1 VKSVGTKADIIE
13 LLGKSVLFNR
23 LDDTQL
29 TTLAAKLRPVSFKRN
44 QVIYLKNEP
53 GDGLYLIRT
62 GRVKISVINTDGKD
76 LIINIYGQGEVHG
89 EMSVFDGLPR
99 SANASAIEAGES
111 LLLSRQAFQELLKEM
126 PALATNIISL
136 LSRRLRYT
144 TEQTEMLGLLGAYE
158 RVAFKLLQ
166 IGQANEA
173 TGEITV
179 NIAQQELAAMLG
191 LTREWLNKVLKIF
204 ADQNLIEVSWGKIV
218 VKNPLALKEWI

>member
-1 VKSVGTKADIIE
+1 VKTGNPKSGVIE
-13 LLGKSVLFNR
+13 ILHNSALFYR
-23 LDDTQL
+23 LDDEHL
-29 TTLAAKLRPVSFKRN
+29 ATLAAKFKPVTFKRN

-53 GDGLYLIRT
+53 GDGLYLIRS

-76 LIINIYGQGEVHG
+76 LIINIYGPGEVHG
-89 EMSVFDGLPR
+89 EMSVFDGMPR
-99 SANASAIEAGES
+99 SANATAIEAGEAY
-111 LLLSRQAFQELLKEM
+111 LLSRQAFHELLKEI
-126 PALATNIISL
+126 PVLASNIISL

-166 IGQANEA
+166 IGQVNEA
-173 TGEITV
+173 NGQITI

-204 ADQNLIEVSWGKIV
+204 ADQGLIEVSWGKIV
-218 VKNPLALKEWI
+218 VKTPQALKEWI

>member
-1 VKSVGTKADIIE
+1 VKSGGTKTAVSE
-13 LLGKSVLFNR
+13 LMRSSSLFNR
-23 LDDTQL
+23 LGDEQL
-29 TTLAAKLRPVSFKRN
+29 EKLAAKFRPVAFKRN

-53 GDGLYLIRT
+53 GDGLYLIRS
-62 GRVKISVINTDGKD
+62 GRVKISVINSDGKD

-89 EMSVFDGLPR
+89 EMSVFDGLSR
-99 SANASAIEAGES
+99 SANATAIETGES
-111 LLLSRQAFQELLKEM
+111 LLLSRQAFQELLRDIPE
-126 PALATNIISL
+126 LASNIIAL

-166 IGQANEA
+166 IGQLNET

-204 ADQNLIEVSWGKIV
+204 ADQNLLEVGWGKIV
-218 VKNPLALKEWI
+218 VKSPQNLKEWI